1 MLVHM
6 APHSKPFSDTSG
18 PIAVRGY
25 LHEPQRANG
34 DALVFTHGAGGN
46 SNSALL
52 EAVGSRFADAGYL
65 VLRCDLP
72 FRQARPNGPPRP
84 ADAARDR
91 QGLERAVQVIRER
104 ASGRV
109 FLGGQSYG
117 GRQATMLL
125 SDQPGL
131 ADGLLLTSY
140 PLHPPGKSEQLR
152 TAHFPR
158 LQTPALFI
166 EGSRDPFASFAEMES
181 AMTLIPARTNMV
193 KIEGGGHDLVGRRP
207 ALAGKL
213 ADIILEAFQRFFG
226 SK

>member
-1 MLVHM
+1 MLSHM
-6 APHSKPFSDTSG
+6 APQAKPFSATSG

-25 LHEPQRANG
+25 LHEPPRPSG

-46 SNSALL
+46 SNSILL
-52 EAVGSRFADAGYL
+52 QAIGNRFADAGYL

-72 FRQARPNGPPRP
+72 FRQARPAGPPRP
-84 ADAARDR
+84 GDAARDR

-117 GRQATMLL
+117 GRQATMLICDL
-125 SDQPGL
+125 PGL

-140 PLHPPGKSEQLR
+140 PLHPPGKPGQLR

-158 LQTPALFI
+158 LQDPALFI
-166 EGSRDPFASFAEMES
+166 EGSRD
-181 AMTLIPARTNMV
+181 
-193 KIEGGGHDLVGRRP
+193 
-207 ALAGKL
+207 
-213 ADIILEAFQRFFG
+213 
-226 SK
+226 